1 MDAFQ
6 TFDWNMDSMWFN
18 RYLFYLQ
25 CSVWALCSMLYL
37 GMFRHA
43 SNLPSGFGT
52 EYLFLLRLHSVSLGG
67 VCLFA
72 LPFFDLGYSKDRALL
87 YRTRGSSTRAAK
99 SCVQTDGQTSKPF
112 WSVVRICVQK
122 LGCFSETHPN
132 ISETLWVRNW
142 VKTQENSHLLF
153 FNPLSSVSVLTGSCK
168 AQTPAKN
175 HNSWGNS
182 IILSLLLEEVKMTR
196 CMQSLWMEK

>member
-1 MDAFQ
+1 MDGFQ

-25 CSVWALCSMLYL
+25 CSVWTLCSMLYL

-52 EYLFLLRLHSVSLGG
+52 EYLFLLQLHSISLGG
-67 VCLFA
+67 SVCLLYHF
-72 LPFFDLGYSKDRALL
+72 LIWDSTKNRALL
-87 YRTRGSSTRAAK
+87 YRTQGSSTRAAK
-99 SCVQTDGQTSKPF
+99 SCTQTDGQTSEPF

-142 VKTQENSHLLF
+142 VKTQENCHFLF
-153 FNPLSSVSVLTGSCK
+153 FNPLSRVVLLTGSCK
-168 AQTPAKN
+168 AQTPVKTS
-175 HNSWGNS
+175 NSWGNS
-182 IILSLLLEEVKMTR
+182 IILSLLLEEFGMTR
-196 CMQSLWMEK
+196 CMQSLWMGE